1 MFRPH
6 AYLLRGTFRYLW
18 RQYQG
23 ALDDLQ
29 CVVDT
34 PDLPVEV
41 MDYMLVYL
49 DMSLLQNVMSRVY
62 CIVAPA
68 IDHVKSVLHSSTSH

>member
-41 MDYMLVYL
+41 IDYMLVYL
-49 DMSLLQNVMSRVY
+49 DMSLLQNVMSRVC
-62 CIVAPA
+62 CIVAA
-68 IDHVKSVLHSSTSH
+68 VINYFYRVLHLL